1 MSKIDG
7 NVKANLINLL
17 GGYSETLNFVEKL
30 SETGEL
36 LFFGGAVRDIYIKND
51 QYPRDFDI
59 AIKFTDEMKFNNI
72 INDYEYYKN
81 RFGGYKIKVSG
92 IDFDIWDLNNT
103 WAFKN
108 TNLKPSEENL
118 AKSVYLNI
126 DGIVYN
132 FNSNCLYADL
142 LKETLM
148 KSELDVNLEKNP
160 HVELNLLRALV
171 FKRKYNLNLSN
182 KLKRV
187 FRYYVDSTKENNLVN
202 YLLELQLSHYKIEKI
217 SKEELENELQFIS
230 SIF

>member
-1 MSKIDG
+1 MSKLENNIKND
-7 NVKANLINLL
+7 LLSLL
-17 GGYSETLNFVEKL
+17 GKYSETLEFVERL

-36 LFFGGAVRDIYIKND
+36 LFFGGAVRDIFIKNE

-59 AIKFTDEMKFNNI
+59 AVKFKDELEFNKIIKN
-72 INDYEYYKN
+72 YEYKKN

-108 TNLKPSEENL
+108 TELKPSEENL

-126 DGIVYN
+126 DGVVYN
-132 FNSNCLYADL
+132 FNSNSLYADL
-142 LKETLM
+142 LRDSLIKA
-148 KSELDVNLEKNP
+148 ELDISLEKNP

-171 FKRKYNLNLSN
+171 FKKKYNMNMSN

-187 FRYYVDSTKENNLVN
+187 FRFYLDSLKEEKLISN
-202 YLLELQLSHYKIEKI
+202 LLEVQITHYKTEKI
-217 SKEELENELQFIS
+217 SEPEIKKELQFI
-230 SIF
+230 

>member
-187 FRYYVDSTKENNLVN
+187 FRYYVDSTK
-202 YLLELQLSHYKIEKI
+202 
-217 SKEELENELQFIS
+217 
-230 SIF
+230 

>member
-1 MSKIDG
+1 MSKLENNIKND
-7 NVKANLINLL
+7 LLSLL
-17 GGYSETLNFVEKL
+17 GKYSETLEFVERL

-36 LFFGGAVRDIYIKND
+36 LFFGGAIRDIFIKNE

-59 AIKFTDEMKFNNI
+59 AVKFKDELEFNKLIKN
-72 INDYEYYKN
+72 YEYKRN

-108 TNLKPSEENL
+108 TELKPSEENL

-126 DGIVYN
+126 DGVVYN
-132 FNSNCLYADL
+132 FNSNSLYADL
-142 LKETLM
+142 LRDSLIKA
-148 KSELDVNLEKNP
+148 ELDISLEKNP

-171 FKRKYNLNLSN
+171 FKKKYNMNMSN

-187 FRYYVDSTKENNLVN
+187 FRFYLDSLKEENLISN
-202 YLLELQLSHYKIEKI
+202 LLEVQITHYKTEKI
-217 SKEELENELQFIS
+217 SESEIKKELQFI
-230 SIF
+230 